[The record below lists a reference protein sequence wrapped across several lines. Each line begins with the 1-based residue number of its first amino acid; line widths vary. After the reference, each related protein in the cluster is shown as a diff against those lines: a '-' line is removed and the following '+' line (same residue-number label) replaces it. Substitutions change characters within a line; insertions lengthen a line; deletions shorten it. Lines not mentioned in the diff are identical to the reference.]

1 MRLRRRYQEGG
12 RTANLLAALE
22 KRRVMNQLNSSKGE
36 RMPEPSTAPASST
49 GVYMAPPNRSG
60 LMGLDH
66 PSFRPQKTISQ
77 ESVNYEDPANIF
89 KMIGAPIQTAAA
101 MNKMVQS
108 GEFRRPTTAEIEA
121 TGSRAMDLPFAMTP
135 LGDAADILG
144 AESGLDFAMAA
155 GLAFVPGNA
164 KMLKN
169 ALPDFVR
176 MPDIK
181 PMTQLLGAID
191 EAGDVGDAI
200 LSNAEGLV
208 KMSPSARARLSE
220 GLEELAQGNAKKLDP
235 SEYSRLKEA
244 ADFIKNPS
252 KQTISGP
259 PPSIGSFKLNKEA
272 GEISYRNYDNNDF
285 ISLAKQGDDYTIV
298 GLMDNTSPAKRG
310 RMMVEIIKE
319 VPKGAKVKFGSVND
333 LSSDSYVFPIK
344 YIENGKAKLSPE
356 SVEYLPLNDF
366 GGTPKPFADLFGI
379 EEYEV
384 GLVDGTASFQP
395 TDEMF
400 SSIKTKIDSKLE
412 SIGLPASRVGDEFE
426 ILMPHFDMIKQV
438 GKGEFRYGGNL
449 KMVKQSR
456 RGFRTKR

>member
-1 MRLRRRYQEGG
+1 MLSLRETQE
-12 RTANLLAALE
+12 L
-22 KRRVMNQLNSSKGE
+22 
-36 RMPEPSTAPASST
+36 PSGAIKTST
-49 GVYMAPPNRSG
+49 PV
-60 LMGLDH
+60 LDFLS
-66 PSFRPQKTISQ
+66 P
-77 ESVNYEDPANIF
+77 V
-89 KMIGAPIQTAAA
+89 
-101 MNKMVQS
+101 
-108 GEFRRPTTAEIEA
+108 
-121 TGSRAMDLPFAMTP
+121 
-135 LGDAADILG
+135 GDIKDMMG

-164 KMLKN
+164 RMLKN

-208 KMSPSARARLSE
+208 KMSPAARARLSE

-252 KQTISGP
+252 KQAISGP
-259 PPSIGSFKLNKEA
+259 PPAIGSFKLNKEA

-438 GKGEFRYGGNL
+438 GKGEFKYGGNL
-449 KMVKQSR
+449 KIVKQSP

>member
-12 RTANLLAALE
+12 RTANLLKMLE
-22 KRRVMNQLNSSKGE
+22 SQRGPENRQ
-36 RMPEPSTAPASST
+36 EPSSAPASST
-49 GVYMAPPNRSG
+49 ATSIRPPMFTSAEDAILAQGRADRVGFANTFG
-60 LMGLDH
+60 EPL
-66 PSFRPQKTISQ
+66 SQ
-77 ESVNYEDPANIF
+77 EDAKFLRETQELPS
-89 KMIGAPIQTAAA
+89 GAIKT
-101 MNKMVQS
+101 S
-108 GEFRRPTTAEIEA
+108 
-121 TGSRAMDLPFAMTP
+121 TP
-135 LGDAADILG
+135 VLDFLSPVGDIKDMMG

-164 KMLKN
+164 RMLKN

-208 KMSPSARARLSE
+208 KMSPAARARLSE

-252 KQTISGP
+252 KQAISGP
-259 PPSIGSFKLNKEA
+259 PPAIGSFKLNKEA

-449 KMVKQSR
+449 KIVKQSP

>member
-1 MRLRRRYQEGG
+1 VRLRRRYQEGG
-12 RTANLLAALE
+12 RTANLLKMLE
-22 KRRVMNQLNSSKGE
+22 SQRGPENRQ
-36 RMPEPSTAPASST
+36 EPSSAPASST
-49 GVYMAPPNRSG
+49 ATSIRPPMFTSAEDAILAQGRADRVGFANTFG
-60 LMGLDH
+60 EPL
-66 PSFRPQKTISQ
+66 SQ
-77 ESVNYEDPANIF
+77 EDAKFLRETQELPS
-89 KMIGAPIQTAAA
+89 GAIKT
-101 MNKMVQS
+101 S
-108 GEFRRPTTAEIEA
+108 
-121 TGSRAMDLPFAMTP
+121 TP
-135 LGDAADILG
+135 VLDFLSPVGDIKDMMG

-164 KMLKN
+164 RMLKN

-208 KMSPSARARLSE
+208 KMSPAARARLSE

-252 KQTISGP
+252 KQAISGP
-259 PPSIGSFKLNKEA
+259 PPAIGSFKLNKEA

-438 GKGEFRYGGNL
+438 GKGEFKYGGNL
-449 KMVKQSR
+449 KIVKQSP

>member
-12 RTANLLAALE
+12 RTANLLKMLE
-22 KRRVMNQLNSSKGE
+22 SQRGPENRQ
-36 RMPEPSTAPASST
+36 EPSSAPASST
-49 GVYMAPPNRSG
+49 ATSIRPPMFTSAEDAILAQGRADRVGFANTFG
-60 LMGLDH
+60 EPL
-66 PSFRPQKTISQ
+66 SQ
-77 ESVNYEDPANIF
+77 EDAKFLRETQELPS
-89 KMIGAPIQTAAA
+89 GAIKT
-101 MNKMVQS
+101 S
-108 GEFRRPTTAEIEA
+108 
-121 TGSRAMDLPFAMTP
+121 TP
-135 LGDAADILG
+135 VLDFLSPVGDIKDMMG

-164 KMLKN
+164 RMLKN

-208 KMSPSARARLSE
+208 KMSPAARARLSE

-252 KQTISGP
+252 KQAISGP
-259 PPSIGSFKLNKEA
+259 PPAIGSFKLNKEA

-438 GKGEFRYGGNL
+438 GKGEFKYGGNL
-449 KMVKQSR
+449 KIVKQSP

>member
-1 MRLRRRYQEGG
+1 VRLRRRYQEGG
-12 RTANLLAALE
+12 RTANLLKMLE
-22 KRRVMNQLNSSKGE
+22 SQRGPENRQ
-36 RMPEPSTAPASST
+36 EPSSAPASST
-49 GVYMAPPNRSG
+49 ATSIRPPMFTSAEDAILAQGRADRVGFANTFG
-60 LMGLDH
+60 EPL
-66 PSFRPQKTISQ
+66 SQ
-77 ESVNYEDPANIF
+77 EDAKFLRETQELPS
-89 KMIGAPIQTAAA
+89 GAIKT
-101 MNKMVQS
+101 S
-108 GEFRRPTTAEIEA
+108 
-121 TGSRAMDLPFAMTP
+121 TP
-135 LGDAADILG
+135 VLDFLSPVGDIKDMMG

-164 KMLKN
+164 RMLKN

-208 KMSPSARARLSE
+208 KMSPAARARLSE

-252 KQTISGP
+252 KQAISGP
-259 PPSIGSFKLNKEA
+259 PPAIGSFKLNKEA

-449 KMVKQSR
+449 KIVKQSP

>member
-12 RTANLLAALE
+12 RTANLLKMLE
-22 KRRVMNQLNSSKGE
+22 SKRG
-36 RMPEPSTAPASST
+36 PENRQQPPSAPASST
-49 GVYMAPPNRSG
+49 ATSIRPPMFTSAEDAILAQGRADRVG
-60 LMGLDH
+60 
-66 PSFRPQKTISQ
+66 FAKTFGEPLSQ
-77 ESVNYEDPANIF
+77 EDAKFLRETQELPS
-89 KMIGAPIQTAAA
+89 GAIKTSAP
-101 MNKMVQS
+101 VLDFFS
-108 GEFRRPTTAEIEA
+108 PV
-121 TGSRAMDLPFAMTP
+121 
-135 LGDAADILG
+135 GDIKDMMG
-144 AESGLDFAMAA
+144 AESGLEFAMAA

-208 KMSPSARARLSE
+208 KMSPEARARLSE

-259 PPSIGSFKLNKEA
+259 PPAIGSFKLNKEA

-285 ISLAKQGDDYTIV
+285 ISLAKEGDDYTIV

-319 VPKGAKVKFGSVND
+319 VPKGAKVKFGSAND

-449 KMVKQSR
+449 KIVKQSP

>member
-1 MRLRRRYQEGG
+1 VRLRRRYQEGG
-12 RTANLLAALE
+12 RTANLLKMLE
-22 KRRVMNQLNSSKGE
+22 SKRG
-36 RMPEPSTAPASST
+36 PENRQQPPSAPASST
-49 GVYMAPPNRSG
+49 ATSIRPPMFTSAEDAILAQGRADRVG
-60 LMGLDH
+60 
-66 PSFRPQKTISQ
+66 FAKTFGEPLSQ
-77 ESVNYEDPANIF
+77 EDAKFLRETQELPS
-89 KMIGAPIQTAAA
+89 GAIKTSAP
-101 MNKMVQS
+101 VLDFFS
-108 GEFRRPTTAEIEA
+108 PV
-121 TGSRAMDLPFAMTP
+121 
-135 LGDAADILG
+135 GDIKDMMG
-144 AESGLDFAMAA
+144 AESGLEFAMAA

-208 KMSPSARARLSE
+208 KMSPEARARLSE

-259 PPSIGSFKLNKEA
+259 PPAIGSFKLNKEA

-285 ISLAKQGDDYTIV
+285 ISLAKEGDDYTIV

-319 VPKGAKVKFGSVND
+319 VPKGAKVKFGSAND

-449 KMVKQSR
+449 KIVKQSP

>member
-1 MRLRRRYQEGG
+1 VRLRRRYQEGG
-12 RTANLLAALE
+12 RTANLLKMLE
-22 KRRVMNQLNSSKGE
+22 SQRGPENRQ
-36 RMPEPSTAPASST
+36 EPSSAPASST
-49 GVYMAPPNRSG
+49 ATSIRPPMFTSAEDAILAQGRADRVGFANTFG
-60 LMGLDH
+60 EPL
-66 PSFRPQKTISQ
+66 SQ
-77 ESVNYEDPANIF
+77 EDAKFLRETQELPS
-89 KMIGAPIQTAAA
+89 GAIKT
-101 MNKMVQS
+101 S
-108 GEFRRPTTAEIEA
+108 
-121 TGSRAMDLPFAMTP
+121 TP
-135 LGDAADILG
+135 LLDFLSPVGDIKDMMG
-144 AESGLDFAMAA
+144 AESGLEFAMAA

-164 KMLKN
+164 RMLKN

-176 MPDIK
+176 MLDIK

-252 KQTISGP
+252 KQAISGP
-259 PPSIGSFKLNKEA
+259 PPAIGSFKLNKEA

-400 SSIKTKIDSKLE
+400 SSIKSKIDSKLE

-438 GKGEFRYGGNL
+438 GKGEFKYGGNL
-449 KMVKQSR
+449 KIVKQSP

>member
-22 KRRVMNQLNSSKGE
+22 KSRVMNQLNSSKEE
-36 RMPEPSTAPASST
+36 RISQPSSAPASST
-49 GVYMAPPNRSG
+49 ATSIRPPMFTSAEDAMIDLSRSG
-60 LMGLDH
+60 NINFFGEERPDFDPTKTQGIQATYPLLDFLS
-66 PSFRPQKTISQ
+66 P
-77 ESVNYEDPANIF
+77 V
-89 KMIGAPIQTAAA
+89 
-101 MNKMVQS
+101 
-108 GEFRRPTTAEIEA
+108 
-121 TGSRAMDLPFAMTP
+121 
-135 LGDAADILG
+135 GDIKDMMG
-144 AESGLDFAMAA
+144 AESGLEFAMAA

-259 PPSIGSFKLNKEA
+259 PPAIGSFKLNKEA

-319 VPKGAKVKFGSVND
+319 VPKGSKVKFGSVND

-449 KMVKQSR
+449 KIVKQSP

>member
-1 MRLRRRYQEGG
+1 MLKM
-12 RTANLLAALE
+12 LE
-22 KRRVMNQLNSSKGE
+22 SKRGPENRQ
-36 RMPEPSTAPASST
+36 EPSSAPASST
-49 GVYMAPPNRSG
+49 ATSIRPPMFTSAEDAILAQGRADRVGFANTFGEPLSQDNVKFLRETQELPSG
-60 LMGLDH
+60 AIQSSYPLLDFFS
-66 PSFRPQKTISQ
+66 P
-77 ESVNYEDPANIF
+77 V
-89 KMIGAPIQTAAA
+89 
-101 MNKMVQS
+101 
-108 GEFRRPTTAEIEA
+108 
-121 TGSRAMDLPFAMTP
+121 
-135 LGDAADILG
+135 GDIKDMMG
-144 AESGLDFAMAA
+144 AESGLEFAMAA

-259 PPSIGSFKLNKEA
+259 PPAIGSFKLNKEA

-319 VPKGAKVKFGSVND
+319 VPKGSKVKFGSVND

-449 KMVKQSR
+449 KIVKQSP

>member
-1 MRLRRRYQEGG
+1 VRLRRRYQEGG
-12 RTANLLAALE
+12 RTANLLKMLE
-22 KRRVMNQLNSSKGE
+22 SQRGPENRQ
-36 RMPEPSTAPASST
+36 EPSTAPASST
-49 GVYMAPPNRSG
+49 ATSIRPPMFTSAEDAILAQGRADRVGFANTFG
-60 LMGLDH
+60 EPL
-66 PSFRPQKTISQ
+66 SQ
-77 ESVNYEDPANIF
+77 EDAKFLRETQELPS
-89 KMIGAPIQTAAA
+89 GAIKT
-101 MNKMVQS
+101 S
-108 GEFRRPTTAEIEA
+108 
-121 TGSRAMDLPFAMTP
+121 TP
-135 LGDAADILG
+135 VLDFLSPVGDIKDMMA
-144 AESGLDFAMAA
+144 AESGVDFAMAA

-164 KMLKN
+164 RMLKN

-208 KMSPSARARLSE
+208 KMSPAARARLSE

-252 KQTISGP
+252 KQAISGP
-259 PPSIGSFKLNKEA
+259 PPAIGSFKLNKEA

-449 KMVKQSR
+449 KIVKQSP

>member
-1 MRLRRRYQEGG
+1 MLKM
-12 RTANLLAALE
+12 LE
-22 KRRVMNQLNSSKGE
+22 SQRGPENRQ
-36 RMPEPSTAPASST
+36 EPSSAPASST
-49 GVYMAPPNRSG
+49 ATSIRPPMFTSAEDAILAQGRADRVGFANTFG
-60 LMGLDH
+60 EPL
-66 PSFRPQKTISQ
+66 SQ
-77 ESVNYEDPANIF
+77 EDAKFLRETQELPS
-89 KMIGAPIQTAAA
+89 GAIKT
-101 MNKMVQS
+101 S
-108 GEFRRPTTAEIEA
+108 
-121 TGSRAMDLPFAMTP
+121 TP
-135 LGDAADILG
+135 LLDFLSPVGDIKDMMG
-144 AESGLDFAMAA
+144 AESGLEFAMAA

-164 KMLKN
+164 RMLKN

-176 MPDIK
+176 MLDIK

-252 KQTISGP
+252 KQAISGP
-259 PPSIGSFKLNKEA
+259 PPAIGSFKLNKEA

-400 SSIKTKIDSKLE
+400 SSIKSKIDSKLE

-438 GKGEFRYGGNL
+438 GKGEFKYGGNL
-449 KMVKQSR
+449 KIVKQSP

>member
-12 RTANLLAALE
+12 RTANLLKMLE
-22 KRRVMNQLNSSKGE
+22 SKRGPENRQ
-36 RMPEPSTAPASST
+36 EPSSAPASST
-49 GVYMAPPNRSG
+49 ATSIRPPMFTSAEDAILAQGRADRVGFANTFGEPLSQDNVKFLRETQELPSG
-60 LMGLDH
+60 AIQSSYPLLDFFS
-66 PSFRPQKTISQ
+66 P
-77 ESVNYEDPANIF
+77 V
-89 KMIGAPIQTAAA
+89 
-101 MNKMVQS
+101 
-108 GEFRRPTTAEIEA
+108 
-121 TGSRAMDLPFAMTP
+121 
-135 LGDAADILG
+135 GDIKDMMG
-144 AESGLDFAMAA
+144 AESGLEFAMAA

-259 PPSIGSFKLNKEA
+259 PPAIGSFKLNKEA

-319 VPKGAKVKFGSVND
+319 VPKGSKVKFGSVND

-449 KMVKQSR
+449 KIVKQSP